1 MTDNIYVQETVFE
14 VDITCGDVVV
24 VGTPGVTGERG
35 TIEIGTVTT
44 VAPDQPATVENIGT
58 VSDAILDFEI
68 PRGSD
73 VSVGTVSPTTYST
86 DAPQISDSG
95 ANGDVVLDFTLPR
108 AATVAVGDTDTVGP
122 LSEASVI
129 NSGSNGDVVLNF
141 EIPRGS
147 LVSVGTTSTVEYGV
161 PASVTNSGV
170 DGDSILNFSIPS
182 GPISKVTEIRGR
194 TTLDSA
200 VDTVAI
206 NISGF
211 TETTDILYV
220 FVNSIYVSQG
230 QDYTVSGANIV
241 RSSGTWA
248 VGTVIDFVCLRSILI
263 PIESLP
269 ETIGNTPIPD
279 AGNYYL
285 IDTINWAFQAIPA
298 GDVNFDKLSFDTT
311 AEEVV
316 SAGQVAWNDVDK
328 TYDFGLINGVT
339 GQAFQEQFMYIKA
352 ASNITN
358 GRAVMQVGSVGA
370 SGGIIAAH
378 ADFTLYAPHLVI
390 GVATQDILANEWGY
404 ITSFGRVRGINTSG
418 SSVGETWVDGDILY
432 VDNENGNLTNV
443 LPVAPH
449 PKIEIATVV
458 KAHAKVGTL
467 FVRLLSRGF
476 LDELHNVYIATPTSG
491 QTLLYDSIEERWEN
505 KTLVPSDV
513 GLSVAATV
521 GALPIGDAGG
531 YFGGAATLGGQLQ
544 STGVQLAQ
552 KPNEISGVDGSVD
565 LTGGQIK
572 FPATQSASSDPNTL
586 DDYEEGTFTPTL
598 YGFVTAGSGTY
609 DFRNGFY
616 TKIGNLVFFNLNFY
630 CTSHTGTGGMS
641 ISGLPF
647 TVQNDRASVSV
658 ITNALTLTTNAIAVG
673 FAEKSSNAIIL
684 YQQLN
689 GSLSDIPMDTTCVFY
704 ISGCYQV

>member
-14 VDITCGDVVV
+14 VDVTCGDVVV

-269 ETIGNTPIPD
+269 ET
-279 AGNYYL
+279 
-285 IDTINWAFQAIPA
+285 
-298 GDVNFDKLSFDTT
+298 
-311 AEEVV
+311 
-316 SAGQVAWNDVDK
+316 
-328 TYDFGLINGVT
+328 
-339 GQAFQEQFMYIKA
+339 
-352 ASNITN
+352 
-358 GRAVMQVGSVGA
+358 
-370 SGGIIAAH
+370 
-378 ADFTLYAPHLVI
+378 
-390 GVATQDILANEWGY
+390 
-404 ITSFGRVRGINTSG
+404 
-418 SSVGETWVDGDILY
+418 
-432 VDNENGNLTNV
+432 
-443 LPVAPH
+443 
-449 PKIEIATVV
+449 
-458 KAHAKVGTL
+458 
-467 FVRLLSRGF
+467 
-476 LDELHNVYIATPTSG
+476 
-491 QTLLYDSIEERWEN
+491 
-505 KTLVPSDV
+505 
-513 GLSVAATV
+513 
-521 GALPIGDAGG
+521 
-531 YFGGAATLGGQLQ
+531 
-544 STGVQLAQ
+544 
-552 KPNEISGVDGSVD
+552 
-565 LTGGQIK
+565 GGQIK

-673 FAEKSSNAIIL
+673 FAEKSSNAIRL

>member
-14 VDITCGDVVV
+14 VDVTCGDVVV

-108 AATVAVGDTDTVGP
+108 AATVSVGDTDTVAP

-194 TTLDSA
+194 TTLDYA

-263 PIESLP
+263 PIESFP

-279 AGNYYL
+279 SGNYFTT
-285 IDTINWAFQAIPA
+285 DTINGAFQ
-298 GDVNFDKLSFDTT
+298 
-311 AEEVV
+311 
-316 SAGQVAWNDVDK
+316 
-328 TYDFGLINGVT
+328 
-339 GQAFQEQFMYIKA
+339 
-352 ASNITN
+352 
-358 GRAVMQVGSVGA
+358 QVGS
-370 SGGIIAAH
+370 
-378 ADFTLYAPHLVI
+378 
-390 GVATQDILANEWGY
+390 
-404 ITSFGRVRGINTSG
+404 
-418 SSVGETWVDGDILY
+418 
-432 VDNENGNLTNV
+432 
-443 LPVAPH
+443 
-449 PKIEIATVV
+449 
-458 KAHAKVGTL
+458 
-467 FVRLLSRGF
+467 
-476 LDELHNVYIATPTSG
+476 
-491 QTLLYDSIEERWEN
+491 
-505 KTLVPSDV
+505 
-513 GLSVAATV
+513 
-521 GALPIGDAGG
+521 
-531 YFGGAATLGGQLQ
+531 
-544 STGVQLAQ
+544 QLAQ
-552 KPNEISGVDGSVD
+552 KPNEISGLDGTLD

-586 DDYEEGTFTPTL
+586 DDYEEGTFTPTII
-598 YGFVTAGSGTY
+598 GTTVNGTGTY
-609 DFRNGFY
+609 TTQTGRY
-616 TKIGNLVFFNLNFY
+616 TKIGKIIQLQILMVW
-630 CTSHTGTGGMS
+630 TAHTGSGNMRVA
-641 ISGLPF
+641 GLPF
-647 TVQNDRASVSV
+647 SSEGISPLSIYHDNIALSASNQLFAYTSSWYCIFGQVPVGGGSV
-658 ITNALTLTTNAIAVG
+658 AFVPLDTA
-673 FAEKSSNAIIL
+673 
-684 YQQLN
+684 
-689 GSLSDIPMDTTCVFY
+689 GSVYLCGV
-704 ISGCYQV
+704 YQVA